1 MGFPLPAR
9 RRGCSFR
16 GVFQARSKQGIVT
29 GLLCAIFLW
38 GANNTSI
45 KVLVGQWPPVW
56 TGASRFLAAGLL
68 LLFITHHTNW
78 LGRSQPLTPG
88 LRRRLWL
95 RGGLSLAIYLA
106 AFNWALTFT
115 TVSHVALYLGAAPVW
130 ALLLEGFAGQTRA
143 ALFKRYAAAG
153 LALSGVAVLF
163 WPALQSSSASL
174 PGEALGL
181 AASLLW
187 TWYGRQCRT
196 FTGELSGAEITAHTM
211 WRSGVILLPVG
222 LFEIATQGL
231 PLTAKLLG
239 LQAFCVLGG
248 GVVAFSLW
256 MNALRHWKTSEVYL
270 FNNLIPL
277 SSTLWAWAT
286 LREPLSATFW
296 IAMLLIV
303 AGVVFGQTNWQKLL
317 GTRWV
322 PAD

>member
-1 MGFPLPAR
+1 MA
-9 RRGCSFR
+9 
-16 GVFQARSKQGIVT
+16 

-38 GANNTSI
+38 GANNTSA
-45 KVLVGQWPPVW
+45 KVLVGHWPPVW
-56 TGASRFLAAGLL
+56 TGASRFLAAGGVLL
-68 LLFITHHTNW
+68 LLIRHTDW
-78 LGRSQPLTPG
+78 LGAAPQLTPN

-106 AFNWALTFT
+106 TFNWALKFT

-130 ALLLEGFAGQTRA
+130 ALLLEGFAGQSRA
-143 ALFKRYAAAG
+143 ALAKRYAAAA

-163 WPALQSSSASL
+163 WPALRGSSTSL

-181 AASLLW
+181 AASFLW

-196 FTGELSGAEITAHTM
+196 FTGELSGAAITAHTM
-211 WRSGVILLPVG
+211 WRSGVILLPWAVIE
-222 LFEIATQGL
+222 LATQGL
-231 PLTAKLLG
+231 AVTPKLLG

-248 GVVAFSLW
+248 SVVAFSLW

-296 IAMLLIV
+296 LAMLLIV
-303 AGVVFGQTNWQKLL
+303 GGVLFGQANWQTLL
-317 GTRWV
+317 GKRWV